1 MSRPKNRMRLMAGV
15 LAGIAIGTVLVVPA
29 GAHIGRP
36 VHLWNKHLL
45 KLAVKSF
52 YTKAAA
58 DARFLSPAAADAQF
72 LTPTEGDA
80 QFLTP
85 TEGDVRYS
93 QVAYAEVLG
102 TVVVAANSKNIA
114 QGNVSNPEPGIFCF
128 SGLPFIPR
136 SAVATF
142 MAFGG
147 VIQTRLAD
155 GLTSA
160 CTGAQAEVLTTN
172 SGGFFA
178 NVSFM
183 ILLHG

>member
-1 MSRPKNRMRLMAGV
+1 MNRPKNGMRLMAGV

-29 GAHIGRP
+29 GAHIGKP

-52 YTKAAA
+52 YTKAEA
-58 DARFLSPAAADAQF
+58 DARFLTPAAADAQF

-80 QFLTP
+80 
-85 TEGDVRYS
+85 RYS
-93 QVAYAEVLG
+93 QVAYAELLG
-102 TVVVAANSKNIA
+102 TMVVAANSKNIA

-128 SGLPFIPR
+128 SGLPFTPR

-183 ILLHG
+183 ILLHS